1 MPKASPM
8 VRSLNAGVFSALMS
22 GRVDYDK
29 YPASLTE
36 LVNYVTTTQG
46 PALRRSG
53 TEYLLPVYDET
64 KRSAL
69 VPFEYSETDA
79 LDIEFA
85 EGRCR
90 FILDEGIQAY
100 ALVVVT
106 AAPVAVNLVLTA
118 AGLGAAIGDQV
129 VLDGFDGILANRV
142 LKVTAVA
149 GNDFTFDIARP
160 VGFALPGA
168 PKVGRVYHIGNPFG
182 AAELNAI
189 TTIQDASFLYTF
201 TGSAPK
207 KLYRVSDFD
216 WHLDD
221 MAFVDGPFLPTNNSS
236 TKLTV
241 TAVPNPVPAMTST
254 TLPSGTVGGDAG
266 ALGFNNWKAF
276 DQVATTYWQ
285 SSGNQAG
292 ALEYT
297 FPAAKTLTGYV
308 VYIPPSSTDASYKHT
323 DYAPSTWTF
332 DAWDGAAWVTLHS
345 QTNYVLWD
353 NNRSG
358 FFAFENAT
366 AFAKYRINITACV
379 RNGPIPP
386 RVTQL
391 YLVENASAS
400 VTVTASSIAGINDG
414 AGFAA
419 TDVGRLLRVKGQDG
433 QWRPLKLTAWTS
445 TTQMSAQAQKEPVF
459 EAAATTEW
467 RLGYFSDTTGWP
479 TCAVFFDDRL
489 YLGGVAGYATTVM
502 GSKPGAYETFSPT
515 DPDGTVNDDN
525 GIVLQL
531 KARKLSDIRW
541 LATDERG
548 LLVGTGSGEWVVTSA
563 AVNEALSAR
572 SVKARQA
579 TSRGSAR
586 VAPAKV
592 DRVAI
597 FVQRAGRTVREFAYA
612 FDQDGYKA
620 PSMSLFAS
628 HLGASA
634 FVEMGYAAEPYSI
647 VWGRKAD
654 GKLNGFTYNRE
665 ENATGWHVHETKNGS
680 FESLSIRRSKARTQ
694 DMLTFAV
701 RRTVGGV
708 ERRFIERLRPLW
720 DFGMT
725 LDDAFFV
732 DCGFEAAVTG
742 QTITGLHHLAGET
755 IHCLVDGYPVKN
767 IVVSAEGVADLGVN
781 GVAEEKVIG
790 GIPMFA
796 YGLTSRLEA
805 GAADGTAQGKLK
817 RIDRVVVRV
826 WDTLGGK
833 VGKVH
838 PETGLIEA
846 DELATRKLSGAL
858 EAAELVT
865 GDIELSAF
873 PSGYDFDGRVWFGT
887 DDPLPFNLVAIM
899 PRVQSN

>member
-8 VRSLNAGVFSALMS
+8 IRSLNAGVFSALMA

-36 LVNYVTTTQG
+36 LVNFITTAQG

-69 VPFEYSETDA
+69 APFEYSETDA
-79 LDIEFA
+79 LEVEFA

-90 FILDEGIQAY
+90 FILDEGVQTY

-106 AAPVAVNLVLTA
+106 ASPVAANLVLTA

-129 VLDGFDGILANRV
+129 VLDGFTGVLANRV
-142 LKVTAVA
+142 LDVTNVA
-149 GNDFTFDIARP
+149 GNDYTLDIARP
-160 VGFALPGA
+160 TGFALPAA
-168 PKVGRVYHIGNPFG
+168 PKLGRVYHIDNPFG
-182 AAELNAI
+182 ASELTAL
-189 TTIQDASFLYTF
+189 TTIQDASFLYAF
-201 TGSAPK
+201 TGEIPR
-207 KLYRVSDFD
+207 KLYRNSDFD
-216 WHLDD
+216 WHLDQ
-221 MAFVDGPFLPTNNSS
+221 MQFVDGPFLPTNTSA
-236 TKLTV
+236 TKLTAA
-241 TAVPNPVPAMTST
+241 AVPNPVPVMTST
-254 TLPSGTVGGDAG
+254 VLPSGTVSGDAG
-266 ALGFNNWKAF
+266 TVGFENWKMF
-276 DQVATTYWQ
+276 D
-285 SSGNQAG
+285 GNYGSHWRSTINQGG
-292 ALEYT
+292 AVEYT
-297 FPAAKTLTGYV
+297 FPAAKTVTGYTM
-308 VYIPPSSTDASYKHT
+308 YIPPSSDDASYKHT
-323 DYAPSTWTF
+323 DYAPSTFTF
-332 DAWDGAAWVTLHS
+332 DAWDGAAWVNLHS
-345 QTNYVLWD
+345 QTNYVVWD
-353 NNRSG
+353 NNRSA
-358 FFAFENAT
+358 FFTFPNTT
-366 AFAKYRINITACV
+366 AYLKYRVAVSACV
-379 RNGPIPP
+379 RNGPIAP
-386 RVTQL
+386 RIAQL
-391 YLVENASAS
+391 YMVEDAAGT
-400 VTVTASSIAGINDG
+400 VTVTASAAAGINGG
-414 AGFAA
+414 AGFQT
-419 TDVGRLLRVKGQDG
+419 TDVGRLLRIKGADG
-433 QWRPLKLTAWTS
+433 TWRPLKITARAS
-445 TTQMSAQAQKEPVF
+445 TTQISAQAQKEPIL
-459 EAAATTEW
+459 EAGATTEW

-489 YLGGVAGYATTVM
+489 YLGGVAGAATTLM

-531 KARKLSDIRW
+531 KARRLSDIRW

-563 AVNEALSAR
+563 ALNEALTAR

-592 DRVAI
+592 DRVVI

-612 FDQDGYKA
+612 FDADGYKA
-620 PSMSLFAS
+620 PSMSLFSS
-628 HLGASA
+628 HLGASE
-634 FVEMGYAAEPYSI
+634 FVEMDYAAEPHSI

-680 FESLSIRRSKARTQ
+680 FESQSIRRSKVRAQ
-694 DMLTFAV
+694 DMLTYTV

-708 ERRFIERLRPLW
+708 ERRYIERLRPFW
-720 DFGMT
+720 DFGMS

-732 DCGFEAAVTG
+732 DCGFEAAVSG
-742 QTITGLHHLAGET
+742 QFISGLHHLAGET

-767 IVVSAEGVADLGVN
+767 LVVDDDGVVDLGVN
-781 GVAEEKVIG
+781 GVAVAKVIG

-817 RIDRVVVRV
+817 RIDRVVVRL

-838 PETGLIEA
+838 PETGLVEA
-846 DELATRKLSGAL
+846 DPLVTRKLADAL
-858 EAAELVT
+858 DELKLHT
-865 GDIELSAF
+865 GDVELTAF

-887 DDPLPFNLVAIM
+887 DDPLPFNLVAVM